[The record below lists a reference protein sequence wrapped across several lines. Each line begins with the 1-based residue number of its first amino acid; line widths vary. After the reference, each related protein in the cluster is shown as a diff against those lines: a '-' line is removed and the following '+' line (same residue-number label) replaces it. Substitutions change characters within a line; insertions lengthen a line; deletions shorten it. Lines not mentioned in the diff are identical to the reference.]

1 MRLTGDAATAED
13 VVQETFLRA
22 WRTLHRL
29 DPGRSALPWLLVVA
43 RNVTHD
49 LARRSSARPRECELI
64 EDAVPLAD
72 GAEDTMMDAWAL
84 QQALTRLSAEHRSVL
99 AAVFL
104 HGHSVTEA
112 AEELGIPV
120 GTVKSRTYYG
130 LRALRVLLEEE
141 GFRP

>member
-1 MRLTGDAATAED
+1 

-22 WRTLHRL
+22 WRNLNQL
-29 DPGRSALPWLLVVA
+29 DPDRSALPWLMVVA

-49 LARRSSARPRECELI
+49 LARRDSARPRECELV
-64 EDAVPLAD
+64 EDAVPVAAD
-72 GAEDTMMDAWAL
+72 SGDTLMDSL
-84 QQALTRLSAEHRSVL
+84 VVQQALERLSSEHREVL
-99 AAVFL
+99 GAVFL
-104 HGHSVTEA
+104 RRNSVAEA
-112 AEELGIPV
+112 AQALGIPT